1 MLPLPRNK
9 GATVDLL
16 YFSAAASR
24 HWLIWLARSLGS
36 TLASSAFDP
45 ELLGAP
51 LFRGHAE
58 FGSNGIRVNQ
68 LLGEARFG
76 EYERRHKHQMEK

>member
-1 MLPLPRNK
+1 L
-9 GATVDLL
+9 
-16 YFSAAASR
+16 
-24 HWLIWLARSLGS
+24 H
-36 TLASSAFDP
+36 DP
-45 ELLGAP
+45 DLLGAP

>member
-1 MLPLPRNK
+1 MVGAIPRK
-9 GATVDLL
+9 
-16 YFSAAASR
+16 Y
-24 HWLIWLARSLGS
+24 LGFIG
-36 TLASSAFDP
+36 LVMALHDP
-45 ELLGAP
+45 DLLGAP

-76 EYERRHKHQMEK
+76 EYERRYKNQMEK